1 MGCKKC
7 DSGWYRVEQCPQS
20 YLGQELIEDINT
32 VDACANGVLPVSGGL
47 MNQSVYYFELS
58 NRLKTERNKIERE
71 QAERR
76 RKHG

>member
-1 MGCKKC
+1 
-7 DSGWYRVEQCPQS
+7 
-20 YLGQELIEDINT
+20 
-32 VDACANGVLPVSGGL
+32 